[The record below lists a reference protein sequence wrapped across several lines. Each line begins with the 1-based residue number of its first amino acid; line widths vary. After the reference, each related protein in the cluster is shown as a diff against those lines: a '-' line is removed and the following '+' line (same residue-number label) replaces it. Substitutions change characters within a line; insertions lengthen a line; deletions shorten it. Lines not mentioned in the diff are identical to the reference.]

1 MEEITD
7 SNSGVLRSLPC
18 PILFPCGP
26 RTDEFR
32 LTNAK
37 ATNQKVLLFREIGR
51 LVLDPSVSDGQL
63 RQTIYRHVPAD
74 KLLAA
79 VEECDQLVRPLDDSY
94 FDFLARRYSHIRE
107 FAPAFLHAFK
117 FRSNRNSELLL
128 QAVELLQNLNQER
141 RRAVPADA
149 PLKFVPA
156 KWLPYIVDGAGR
168 IDRRY
173 YELCVLWELR
183 FNVDGE
189 FHRKGLRPVRQPDS
203 GLA

>member
-1 MEEITD
+1 M
-7 SNSGVLRSLPC
+7 
-18 PILFPCGP
+18 
-26 RTDEFR
+26 R

-51 LVLDPSVSDGQL
+51 VVLDPSVSDEQL

-79 VEECDQLVRPLDDSY
+79 VEECDQLIRPLDDSY

-117 FRSNRNSELLL
+117 FRSNRNSDALL

-141 RRAVPADA
+141 RRAVPTDA

-156 KWLPYIVDGAGR
+156 KWHPYVVDGFGR

-173 YELCVLWELR
+173 YELCVLWELWTALR
-183 FNVDGE
+183 DRLR
-189 FHRKGLRPVRQPDS
+189 RKPATQVN
-203 GLA
+203 